1 MLSYERYAEFR
12 KLRGLKDVDVC
23 RMTGIPQSTF
33 SEWKK
38 GNYCPKYD
46 KMIKIAAALELS
58 YAEFMG
64 VAMKVPELH
73 IDPAP
78 FQKMSQAAQE
88 VPQFK
93 GMQSL
98 QKIAKDIKVK
108 LPDLSH
114 EELELIRLYRN
125 AKDEAKPIVIAAL
138 KSSQKDEEIP
148 SLSSKEA

>member
-1 MLSYERYAEFR
+1 MISYERYAEFR

-64 VAMKVPELH
+64 VNTKVPELH
-73 IDPAP
+73 PSIHDLSRKASEISRSEGMQEL
-78 FQKMSQAAQE
+78 QKMATQI
-88 VPQFK
+88 K
-93 GMQSL
+93 G
-98 QKIAKDIKVK
+98 K
-108 LPDLSH
+108 LPDLSP
-114 EELELIRLYRN
+114 EDIEMIRLYRN
-125 AKDEAKPIVIAAL
+125 ATKEARNIVMAAL
-138 KSSQKDEEIP
+138 KASQKEGTIP